1 MRPLTRMVDL
11 FRISD
16 YRMLWGHNVFASLGM
31 SMETLAQG
39 WLTLMLTDSVFWV
52 GLVMGVRGIGQIIVA
67 PIAGVIADR
76 FDRRRELKI
85 LQILRALV
93 CLMVGILIVSE
104 LLEPWHLLPTAFIA
118 GVLFAM
124 TLPAN
129 GTLVYD
135 IVGRDKLL
143 NAIAVHFA
151 ALSVARLPGSILVGI
166 LLAFVGEGAAYFA
179 ISAAFAL
186 SLVPL
191 SRVKEIP
198 QKSGEAQPVLMN
210 VMAGLRYAA
219 GHKTIRRMLA
229 FTILIESFGFAHQA
243 MLPVIARNY
252 LDVGATGL
260 GFLGAAGS
268 VGSLLGIMFL
278 GLAHNVRRKGLIL
291 LAFGAAVGCNLM
303 LFGASSWYGASL
315 ILAAAIQ
322 WSLVTYDATLNTT
335 LLLMVTDKMRG
346 RIVGL
351 VSFAYGFTPIG
362 GFIYGA
368 MATFVGAPSALAI
381 GGGAILIGW
390 LGLMAPLREL
400 RGPLEGAAAEIDKR
414 DGSSLER

>member
-1 MRPLTRMVDL
+1 MRPLNRMVDL

-16 YRMLWGHNVFASLGM
+16 YRMLWSHNVFASLGM

-52 GLVMGVRGIGQIIVA
+52 GLVTGVRGVGQIIVA
-67 PIAGVIADR
+67 PVAGVVADR

-85 LQILRALV
+85 LQFLRALV
-93 CLMVGILIVSE
+93 CLMVGILIVFQVI
-104 LLEPWHLLPTAFIA
+104 EPWHLLPIAFFA
-118 GVLFAM
+118 GILFAM

-151 ALSVARLPGSILVGI
+151 ALSVARLPGSILVGV
-166 LLAFVGEGAAYFA
+166 LLSFVGEGAAYFA
-179 ISAAFAL
+179 ISAAFGL
-186 SLVPL
+186 SLIPL
-191 SRVKEIP
+191 SWVKEIP
-198 QKSGEAQPVLMN
+198 QKKVEAEPVLMN
-210 VMAGLRYAA
+210 VMAGLRYATA
-219 GHKTIRRMLA
+219 HKTIRRMLA

-252 LDVGATGL
+252 LEVGATGL

-278 GLAHNVRRKGLIL
+278 GMADHIRRKGLIL
-291 LAFGAAVGCNLM
+291 LVSGAGVGCSLI

-322 WSLVTYDATLNTT
+322 LSLVTYDATLNTT
-335 LLLMVTDKMRG
+335 LLLITRDAMRG

-368 MATFVGAPSALAI
+368 MATFVGAPAALAI
-381 GGGAILIGW
+381 GGGVILTGW
-390 LGLMAPLREL
+390 SGLMAPLREL
-400 RGPLEGAAAEIDKR
+400 RGPLERAAPEVSTNK
-414 DGSSLER
+414 